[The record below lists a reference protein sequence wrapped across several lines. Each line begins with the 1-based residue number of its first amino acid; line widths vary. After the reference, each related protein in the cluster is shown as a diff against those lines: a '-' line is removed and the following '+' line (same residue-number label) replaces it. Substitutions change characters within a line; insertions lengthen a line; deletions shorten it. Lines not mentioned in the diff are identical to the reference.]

1 MANDKM
7 AFKFFTVPIQS
18 SAAVEAELNGF
29 LSNHKVLSVDRRWVD
44 QGATSFWSFC
54 VDYLDAPAGGSTGR
68 ASRERNKV
76 DYREVLSP
84 EDFAVFAK
92 LRDFRK
98 EIAQT
103 EAVPVYTI
111 FTNEQLAEMVRRQA
125 RTRAALESIEGLG
138 EARIEKYGPRVLEF
152 LQQQWSDKSEAS
164 GESV

>member
-18 SAAVEAELNGF
+18 SAAVEAELNRF

-98 EIAQT
+98 EIAQPD
-103 EAVPVYTI
+103 E
-111 FTNEQLAEMVRRQA
+111 NC
-125 RTRAALESIEGLG
+125 S
-138 EARIEKYGPRVLEF
+138 
-152 LQQQWSDKSEAS
+152 KSAS
-164 GESV
+164 GADRRKPVAAPRLLLVSAS